1 MGTGRQSFCSFFAVR
16 KRKYNFLLLLE
27 IKEERYKRLVLF
39 FFFDK
44 LGLST
49 YINRGIYPVQKNLG
63 FTLIELLVVV
73 LIIGILAAVALP
85 QYQRAVEKARFSSEV
100 LPVVDA
106 FKKGTDIF
114 LLENGGY
121 PAGYTDFEDYSSIES
136 GLFNGSKFFELDSAY
151 CDSGGCSLGIN
162 PINTNTL
169 YQLQVFRGARA
180 GAFDWDIPNEWVMR
194 CYTDYTDSGRS
205 FCKSLENQGWVSLE
219 SEF

>member
-1 MGTGRQSFCSFFAVR
+1 M
-16 KRKYNFLLLLE
+16 
-27 IKEERYKRLVLF
+27 
-39 FFFDK
+39 
-44 LGLST
+44 
-49 YINRGIYPVQKNLG
+49 QKNLG